1 MDCRTFRENHAQFV
15 DGLVADAELVTMQR
29 HVAECGECA
38 AHDATIRRALLLF
51 RNMPRIE
58 PSPEFATR
66 LEARLRAE
74 RKEQRARAQTAGYGG
89 HGARTF
95 AAAGAAGA
103 ALLAAGLAVFAVL
116 GVGAHVTA
124 PMSATASVS
133 TLSAAAKLTLS
144 PVVVAAAP
152 PRVRAERTRTIVG
165 AGSHMLVRDSGVPGP
180 DATDPWSSF
189 TDPAFAASVSAGMP
203 VWPAAA
209 LAAHPPTSLGSP
221 IKLTNLER

>member
-1 MDCRTFRENHAQFV
+1 MDCRTFRDNHAQFV
-15 DGLVADAELVTMQR
+15 DGLAADAELVMMQR
-29 HVAECGECA
+29 HVAECIECA

-51 RNMPRIE
+51 RNMPSIE
-58 PSPEFATR
+58 PSPEFAAR

-89 HGARTF
+89 HGARRF
-95 AAAGAAGA
+95 AAAGA

-124 PMSATASVS
+124 PMSTTMSVS
-133 TLSAAAKLTLS
+133 ALSAAPLLTLS
-144 PVVVAAAP
+144 PVVVAAAA
-152 PRVRAERTRTIVG
+152 PRIRPERIRTIVG
-165 AGSHMLVRDSGVPGP
+165 AGSRMLVRDSGVPGP